1 MQPRVWQLGDKSLDL
16 SSPRIMAIVN
26 ADPESFYPGSRIAGE
41 PALVRERLAQL
52 AEEGADI
59 LDIGGQSARPGS
71 TAAGPAEELRR
82 VIPVLE
88 AALQLSALRARDGG
102 TLLAVSIDT
111 FHAEVAREALA
122 LGVHCV
128 NDISAGG
135 LDPQLWEVVA
145 GSDCGYVLM
154 HMLGTPQ
161 DMQRAPHYEDCVAEV
176 GAFLSQKLGQL
187 EALGIAGQ
195 RVALDPGIGFGKR
208 LQDNLALISGA
219 ERLRSL
225 VGAGHSFVGAHI
237 RAPNSNE
244 ARTGAHPCAPTI
256 DEGAHPCAPTH
267 GGPSLLYGLSR
278 KSFIK
283 SLMNEAGRPEAAAA
297 PEQRLPASL
306 GATWRLLDQGVML
319 HRVHDVA
326 ETRQLMSL
334 WEALGSGGTGL

>member
-1 MQPRVWQLGDKSLDL
+1 MTSNSIWVLGDKELTLDR
-16 SSPRIMAIVN
+16 PRIMAIVN
-26 ADPESFYPGSRIAGE
+26 ADPESFHPGSRISGE
-41 PALVRERLAQL
+41 AALIRERLALL
-52 AEEGADI
+52 AADGADI
-59 LDIGGQSARPGS
+59 LDIGGQSTRPGS
-71 TAAGPAEELRR
+71 VSVGPAEELRR

-88 AALQLSALRARDGG
+88 GALELSHLRERDGG
-102 TLLAVSIDT
+102 PMLTVSVDT

-128 NDISAGG
+128 NDISAGS
-135 LDPQLWEVVA
+135 LDPQLWETVA

-154 HMLGTPQ
+154 HMQGTPA
-161 DMQRAPHYEDCVAEV
+161 DMQQAPHYDDCVAEV
-176 GAFLSQKLGQL
+176 GAFLSQKLAQL
-187 EALGIAGQ
+187 EALGVAEQ

-219 ERLRSL
+219 GRLRSL
-225 VGAGHSFVGAHI
+225 AGAGYSFVGAHGC
-237 RAPNSNE
+237 APNSNE
-244 ARTGAHPCAPTI
+244 ART
-256 DEGAHPCAPTH
+256 GAHPCAPTH

-306 GATWRLLDQGVML
+306 GAAWHLLDQGVML

-334 WEALGSGGTGL
+334 WEALNSGGTGL